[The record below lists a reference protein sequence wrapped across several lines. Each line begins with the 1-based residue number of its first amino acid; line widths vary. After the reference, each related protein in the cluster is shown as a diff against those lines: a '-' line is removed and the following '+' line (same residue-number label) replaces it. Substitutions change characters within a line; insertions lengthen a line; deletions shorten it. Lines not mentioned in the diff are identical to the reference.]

1 MSGTNLT
8 DSQNW
13 VVLVSQH
20 YDKVFGTAL
29 ALTRHVSLAED
40 AAQETFLKA
49 FAHRH
54 QFNGQASPATWLHA
68 IAENVCRDLLRR
80 ENRNEHA
87 DLAQVKA
94 ATSGGPSPED
104 AAHRSQV
111 HAAVRAAMVELP
123 EAMRRTFEQTVIL
136 GYSYSEAAAIESVPL
151 GTVASRVARTRMA
164 ILHKCKGIEP

>member
-8 DSQNW
+8 DSRNW

-68 IAENVCRDLLRR
+68 IAVNVCSDLLRR
-80 ENRNEHA
+80 ERRGDHSSL
-87 DLAQVKA
+87 DLAEA
-94 ATSGGPSPED
+94 SPNDEDGPEAS
-104 AAHRSQV
+104 AHRREV
-111 HAAVRAAMVELP
+111 HKALREAMKELP
-123 EAMRRTFEQTVIL
+123 EVMRRTFEETIIQ
-136 GYSYSEAAAIESVPL
+136 GYTYREVAEMEKVSL

-164 ILHKCKGIEP
+164 ILRKCKGMEL